1 MRVVEELADNLAK
14 DAIELANKLGNDDII
29 YETAKVLVATSSTM
43 EEAYMTSIRV
53 RLAERRARRFLEEK
67 AQGSLTR
74 ITLPPA
80 PIMCRKTSPLQM
92 RLRGFRFV
100 LLSQC

>member
-1 MRVVEELADNLAK
+1 MRVVDVLANNLAK
-14 DAIELANKLGNDDII
+14 DAIELANKLGDDDII

-67 AQGSLTR
+67 AQAS
-74 ITLPPA
+74 
-80 PIMCRKTSPLQM
+80 
-92 RLRGFRFV
+92 
-100 LLSQC
+100 

>member
-29 YETAKVLVATSSTM
+29 YETAKVLVASSSTI

-53 RLAERRARRFLEEK
+53 RLAERRARRFLEKK
-67 AQGSLTR
+67 AQGS
-74 ITLPPA
+74 
-80 PIMCRKTSPLQM
+80 
-92 RLRGFRFV
+92 
-100 LLSQC
+100 

>member
-1 MRVVEELADNLAK
+1 MRVVEELADNLDK
-14 DAIELANKLGNDDII
+14 DAIELANKLGNDYII

-67 AQGSLTR
+67 VQES
-74 ITLPPA
+74 
-80 PIMCRKTSPLQM
+80 
-92 RLRGFRFV
+92 
-100 LLSQC
+100 

>member
-1 MRVVEELADNLAK
+1 MRFVEELADNLAK
-14 DAIELANKLGNDDII
+14 DAIELANELGNDDII

-67 AQGSLTR
+67 TQA
-74 ITLPPA
+74 
-80 PIMCRKTSPLQM
+80 
-92 RLRGFRFV
+92 V
-100 LLSQC
+100 

>member
-1 MRVVEELADNLAK
+1 
-14 DAIELANKLGNDDII
+14 LANELGNDDII

-67 AQGSLTR
+67 AQGS
-74 ITLPPA
+74 
-80 PIMCRKTSPLQM
+80 
-92 RLRGFRFV
+92 
-100 LLSQC
+100 

>member
-14 DAIELANKLGNDDII
+14 DAIELANELGNDDII

-43 EEAYMTSIRV
+43 EEAYMTSMRD

-67 AQGSLTR
+67 AQ
-74 ITLPPA
+74 A
-80 PIMCRKTSPLQM
+80 
-92 RLRGFRFV
+92 V
-100 LLSQC
+100 

>member
-14 DAIELANKLGNDDII
+14 DAIELANLGNDDII

-67 AQGSLTR
+67 AQGS
-74 ITLPPA
+74 
-80 PIMCRKTSPLQM
+80 
-92 RLRGFRFV
+92 
-100 LLSQC
+100 

>member
-14 DAIELANKLGNDDII
+14 DAIELANKLENDDII

-53 RLAERRARRFLEEK
+53 RLAERRARPFGSRF
-67 AQGSLTR
+67 
-74 ITLPPA
+74 P
-80 PIMCRKTSPLQM
+80 KTSTKGVSSNCPAIAT
-92 RLRGFRFV
+92 
-100 LLSQC
+100 

>member
-14 DAIELANKLGNDDII
+14 DAIELANELGNDDII

-43 EEAYMTSIRV
+43 EEAYMTSTRV

-67 AQGSLTR
+67 TQA
-74 ITLPPA
+74 
-80 PIMCRKTSPLQM
+80 
-92 RLRGFRFV
+92 V
-100 LLSQC
+100 

>member
-14 DAIELANKLGNDDII
+14 DAIELANELGNDDII

-43 EEAYMTSIRV
+43 EEAYMTSKRV

-67 AQGSLTR
+67 TQA
-74 ITLPPA
+74 
-80 PIMCRKTSPLQM
+80 
-92 RLRGFRFV
+92 V
-100 LLSQC
+100 

>member
-14 DAIELANKLGNDDII
+14 DAIELANELGNDDII
-29 YETAKVLVATSSTM
+29 YEKAKVLVATASTM

-67 AQGSLTR
+67 TQA
-74 ITLPPA
+74 
-80 PIMCRKTSPLQM
+80 
-92 RLRGFRFV
+92 V
-100 LLSQC
+100 

>member
-14 DAIELANKLGNDDII
+14 DAIELANDDII

-43 EEAYMTSIRV
+43 EEAYMTSIRI

-67 AQGSLTR
+67 AQ
-74 ITLPPA
+74 A
-80 PIMCRKTSPLQM
+80 
-92 RLRGFRFV
+92 V
-100 LLSQC
+100 

>member
-14 DAIELANKLGNDDII
+14 VAIELANKLGIDDVI
-29 YETAKVLVATSSTM
+29 YNTAKVLVATSSTM

-67 AQGSLTR
+67 APETKRGSL
-74 ITLPPA
+74 
-80 PIMCRKTSPLQM
+80 CH
-92 RLRGFRFV
+92 
-100 LLSQC
+100 LSQ

>member
-14 DAIELANKLGNDDII
+14 DAIELANELGNDDII

-53 RLAERRARRFLEEK
+53 RLANVVRDGFLRKRRKPFN
-67 AQGSLTR
+67 
-74 ITLPPA
+74 P
-80 PIMCRKTSPLQM
+80 
-92 RLRGFRFV
+92 V
-100 LLSQC
+100 